1 MLTKT
6 LAVLLGLAL
15 GCAATPSVS
24 AQQTEMEVVE
34 PTCALTVQTLGAIA
48 LERMLLAAKIQEHI
62 KEPAHRIVLTQQIKA
77 INELE
82 KWIEAWRA
90 AHRCDEGDKA

>member
-6 LAVLLGLAL
+6 LAALLGLAL
-15 GCAATPSVS
+15 GCAASVT
-24 AQQTEMEVVE
+24 AQQPQTEVEVVE

-82 KWIEAWRA
+82 KWIKAWRA